1 MMAMCYV
8 GLYLAWTPVGAPAA
22 EGMQFRYSTPYM
34 IFILLAVSTVQ
45 TVNTVRDRERITAF
59 LMVLQ
64 IVNMLTGTVL
74 HWS

>member
-1 MMAMCYV
+1 
-8 GLYLAWTPVGAPAA
+8 
-22 EGMQFRYSTPYM
+22 M